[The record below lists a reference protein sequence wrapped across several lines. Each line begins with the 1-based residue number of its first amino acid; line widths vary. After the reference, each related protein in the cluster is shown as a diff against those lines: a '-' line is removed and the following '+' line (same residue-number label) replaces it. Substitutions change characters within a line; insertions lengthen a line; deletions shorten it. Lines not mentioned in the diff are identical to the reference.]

1 MVMTAIAI
9 LERVKE
15 SDTHV
20 VLLSDRLTLE
30 DQLLRAF
37 SGSGIECRRANT
49 GRELLDLLESSQI
62 RVITSLIQK
71 FDAAVRSQ
79 ARQIDNPNIFV
90 LVDEADRSQF
100 GQFAETMRYVLP
112 RACFVGFTDA
122 PTLDALERFGP
133 FITRPY
139 SMEHAVR
146 DGVLLP
152 LYYEERKVAEKLPPD
167 ISDLEDD
174 SFAETLQS
182 LEYTRTTAA
191 DVSRHF
197 GKHFADTPLKGVL
210 IARSQSEALAY
221 KNELEKL
228 GQVTSE
234 VFITAPRSN
243 RQWALEPLQDLHAAN
258 VRKFGSAQRFEQD
271 LLDRF
276 NNTPHP
282 QILICVDRFVGLD
295 VPRCGVVYLMRRLKP
310 SALVQAV
317 SRGMRSWGN
326 KTHGLAVDYF
336 RQHQML
342 ADALEVKTDDSDP
355 LSRPTGSRRP
365 LPRRFAALDQPT
377 QLEIVLPSDL
387 ELPETVARE
396 GFRQVITEGLQQAG
410 QLVTADQLEAVSE
423 RVHTAVLS
431 NRKVDWTLSPQ
442 ARNRM
447 LAAIEDELFQA
458 RDEEGRS
465 LDVAVIDRL
474 LHACL
479 EVAILRLP

>member
-1 MVMTAIAI
+1 
-9 LERVKE
+9 
-15 SDTHV
+15 
-20 VLLSDRLTLE
+20 
-30 DQLLRAF
+30 
-37 SGSGIECRRANT
+37 
-49 GRELLDLLESSQI
+49 
-62 RVITSLIQK
+62 
-71 FDAAVRSQ
+71 
-79 ARQIDNPNIFV
+79 
-90 LVDEADRSQF
+90 
-100 GQFAETMRYVLP
+100 
-112 RACFVGFTDA
+112 
-122 PTLDALERFGP
+122 
-133 FITRPY
+133 
-139 SMEHAVR
+139 
-146 DGVLLP
+146 
-152 LYYEERKVAEKLPPD
+152 
-167 ISDLEDD
+167 
-174 SFAETLQS
+174 
-182 LEYTRTTAA
+182 
-191 DVSRHF
+191 
-197 GKHFADTPLKGVL
+197 
-210 IARSQSEALAY
+210 
-221 KNELEKL
+221 
-228 GQVTSE
+228 
-234 VFITAPRSN
+234 
-243 RQWALEPLQDLHAAN
+243 
-258 VRKFGSAQRFEQD
+258 
-271 LLDRF
+271 
-276 NNTPHP
+276 
-282 QILICVDRFVGLD
+282 
-295 VPRCGVVYLMRRLKP
+295 
-310 SALVQAV
+310 
-317 SRGMRSWGN
+317 MRSWGN